1 MWFVRLHFY
10 QSSILYFGQCGIVV
24 FYEKKNVLFISMF
37 LFLYTFFCPEQDF
50 AVTVIFS
57 LMWLV
62 SSCCWAKSLIN
73 LKSATNPTEV
83 LLLISA
89 CRAQDNRCAATQE
102 PHWSRLNT
110 STVGIQSK
118 NGTQSI
124 QNNPIMCD
132 PSVILAGFWVY
143 KCCPLVWE
151 YLVCL
156 QRDGLVQDWSEVPNQ
171 ECFRETFE

>member
-1 MWFVRLHFY
+1 MHL
-10 QSSILYFGQCGIVV
+10 L
-24 FYEKKNVLFISMF
+24 
-37 LFLYTFFCPEQDF
+37 LYTFFFFFCPEQDF

-62 SSCCWAKSLIN
+62 SSCCWAKSLTD
-73 LKSATNPTEV
+73 LKSVTNPTEV

-89 CRAQDNRCAATQE
+89 CRAQENRCTATQE

-110 STVGIQSK
+110 STVGIQSRNYTIYIK
-118 NGTQSI
+118 ESI
-124 QNNPIMCD
+124 HMRPLF
-132 PSVILAGFWVY
+132 ILAGFWVC

-156 QRDGLVQDWSEVPNQ
+156 QRDGLVQDWSEVPEQ
-171 ECFRETFE
+171 ERFRETFE